1 MMNRRD
7 FVLASASLATTLMLP
22 QRASAATETAFDRGY
37 DDILAKLQ
45 ATFFANGYNQL
56 SADPFVTENADHNAG
71 LRSMIDYR
79 SFAPGTHIVQT
90 CARIDD
96 ISETHRSDIL
106 PVFTQFGGLLPN
118 NHAEDAHLALA
129 MDVLSNSIGLDPS
142 RLAIVS
148 VPEVE
153 ALRPHIEA
161 QGLDFESQVWI
172 RDPSEAKSARDSS
185 GYIFPIVGS
194 DMFVVSAGLYYRLD
208 DATDDSLSAYPPSA
222 KWTEIGELIIAGN
235 DPLGL
240 VFGVERL
247 VLAATGEYPT
257 WEEQLPKLFDFAG
270 ASGSV
275 PTGLAD
281 LYKQ

>member
-1 MMNRRD
+1 MKRRD
-7 FVLASASLATTLMLP
+7 FMLATASLATTSTLP
-22 QRASAATETAFDRGY
+22 QRASAATETVFDRGY
-37 DDILAKLQ
+37 QDTLAKLH
-45 ATFFANGYNQL
+45 ATFLANGYSQL
-56 SADPFVTENADHNAG
+56 SADPFVTENTDHNAN

-79 SFAPGTHIVQT
+79 SFAPGTYIVQP

-118 NHAEDAHLALA
+118 DHDEDAHLALA
-129 MDVLSNSIGLDPS
+129 MEVMTNAIGLDPS
-142 RLAIVS
+142 RLAFVS

-153 ALRPHIEA
+153 ALRPQIEA

-172 RDPSEAKSARDSS
+172 RDPSEAKAARDSS

-194 DMFVVSAGLYYRLD
+194 DMFVLSAGLHYRLD
-208 DATDDSLSAYPPSA
+208 DATDESLSAYPPSA
-222 KWTEIGELIIAGN
+222 EWTEIGELIIAGH

-240 VFGVERL
+240 VFGVERF

-257 WEEQLPKLFDFAG
+257 WEEQVPKLFDLAG

-281 LYKQ
+281 LYRP